1 MKKYLLLF
9 LYFITSNLYGQ
20 VNLTFDHNYRNKLID
35 HMIEEDP
42 LTSDFIKELKR
53 VSLDKETN
61 SIKSSVEVYSEALCI
76 IDSIT
81 GKKVLVNDNMSDICI
96 YIFFCP
102 MINPRREFILL
113 KYYEDLTILDP
124 VESFEE
130 AEKQICW
137 FVNSYIKTHDDLPEN
152 YPLKYLQIIIST
164 SEDNLTY
171 LE

>member
-1 MKKYLLLF
+1 
-9 LYFITSNLYGQ
+9 
-20 VNLTFDHNYRNKLID
+20 
-35 HMIEEDP
+35 MIEENP
-42 LTSDFIKELKR
+42 LTSDFLKELKR

-81 GKKVLVNDNMSDICI
+81 GKEVQVNDNMSDICI

-102 MINPRREFILL
+102 MINPREEFILL

-124 VESFEE
+124 VESIEE

-137 FVNSYIKTHDDLPEN
+137 FVNSYIKIHDDLPEN

>member
-1 MKKYLLLF
+1 
-9 LYFITSNLYGQ
+9 
-20 VNLTFDHNYRNKLID
+20 
-35 HMIEEDP
+35 MIEENP
-42 LTSDFIKELKR
+42 LTSDLLKELKR
-53 VSLDKETN
+53 VSLDKENN

-81 GKKVLVNDNMSDICI
+81 GKEVQVNDNMSDICI

-102 MINPRREFILL
+102 MINPMRKFILL

-124 VESFEE
+124 VESIEE
-130 AEKQICW
+130 AEKQRCW
-137 FVNSYIKTHDDLPEN
+137 FVNSYIKIHDDLPEN
-152 YPLKYLQIIIST
+152 YPLKYLQIIIYT

>member
-1 MKKYLLLF
+1 
-9 LYFITSNLYGQ
+9 
-20 VNLTFDHNYRNKLID
+20 
-35 HMIEEDP
+35 MIEEGP
-42 LTSDFIKELKR
+42 LTSDFLKELQR
-53 VSLDKETN
+53 VSLDKENN

-81 GKKVLVNDNMSDICI
+81 GKKVQVNDNMSDICI

-124 VESFEE
+124 VESIEE

-137 FVNSYIKTHDDLPEN
+137 FVNSYIKIHDDLPEN
-152 YPLKYLQIIIST
+152 YLLKYLQIIIST

>member
-1 MKKYLLLF
+1 
-9 LYFITSNLYGQ
+9 
-20 VNLTFDHNYRNKLID
+20 
-35 HMIEEDP
+35 MIEEGP
-42 LTSDFIKELKR
+42 LTSDFLKELQR
-53 VSLDKETN
+53 VSLDKENN

-81 GKKVLVNDNMSDICI
+81 GKKVQVNDNMSDICI

-102 MINPRREFILL
+102 MINPRRQFILL

-124 VESFEE
+124 VESIEE

-137 FVNSYIKTHDDLPEN
+137 FVNSYIKIHDDLPEN

>member
-1 MKKYLLLF
+1 
-9 LYFITSNLYGQ
+9 
-20 VNLTFDHNYRNKLID
+20 
-35 HMIEEDP
+35 
-42 LTSDFIKELKR
+42 
-53 VSLDKETN
+53 
-61 SIKSSVEVYSEALCI
+61 
-76 IDSIT
+76 
-81 GKKVLVNDNMSDICI
+81 
-96 YIFFCP
+96 

-124 VESFEE
+124 VESIEE